1 MEKRWYIKYIGKHW
15 VGCSHTV
22 PTSIYFNIGTC
33 TVIVHARPRV
43 STSARATQC
52 SAPLNYVYRNSSGPL
67 NLKIMKRAWKTSP
80 AEQKNTVNYKT
91 AKKSVRSAMS
101 VHTAE
106 HPPIPR
112 DPRIQLSRV
121 RTGGSNWR
129 TSCWWS
135 LWWWYG
141 WSTGG
146 VGWLGAEVG
155 CFGRHRR
162 AGSTSGSR
170 LAVTRGTLLV
180 EVLLV

>member
-1 MEKRWYIKYIGKHW
+1 MDHRDRHDVNDIRAAMVRRLHIKVRGLDPPEHQLIR
-15 VGCSHTV
+15 
-22 PTSIYFNIGTC
+22 PC
-33 TVIVHARPRV
+33 TWLKFTLKYH
-43 STSARATQC
+43 
-52 SAPLNYVYRNSSGPL
+52 SAPVKYVYRNSSGPL
-67 NLKIMKRAWKTSP
+67 NLKIMKRAWETSP

-121 RTGGSNWR
+121 RTGGSSWR
-129 TSCWWS
+129 TSCCSS
-135 LWWWYG
+135 LWWWSG

-146 VGWLGAEVG
+146 VGWFGAQVG
-155 CFGRHRR
+155 CLGRHRR

-170 LAVTRGTLLV
+170 LGVTRGTLLV
-180 EVLLV
+180 E

>member
-1 MEKRWYIKYIGKHW
+1 MWIREGVAKG
-15 VGCSHTV
+15 
-22 PTSIYFNIGTC
+22 PETC
-33 TVIVHARPRV
+33 TYP
-43 STSARATQC
+43 TTPC
-52 SAPLNYVYRNSSGPL
+52 SGPL
-67 NLKIMKRAWKTSP
+67 NLKIMKRAWETSP

-121 RTGGSNWR
+121 RTGGSSWR
-129 TSCWWS
+129 TSCCSS
-135 LWWWYG
+135 LWWWSG

-146 VGWLGAEVG
+146 VGWFGAQVG
-155 CFGRHRR
+155 CLGRHRR

-170 LAVTRGTLLV
+170 LGVTRGTLLV
-180 EVLLV
+180 E

>member
-1 MEKRWYIKYIGKHW
+1 MVRTCACRK
-15 VGCSHTV
+15 
-22 PTSIYFNIGTC
+22 TS
-33 TVIVHARPRV
+33 
-43 STSARATQC
+43 SAAAPPPVEPHDH

-67 NLKIMKRAWKTSP
+67 NLKIMKRAWETSP

-121 RTGGSNWR
+121 RTGGSSWR
-129 TSCWWS
+129 TSCCSS
-135 LWWWYG
+135 LWWWSG

-146 VGWLGAEVG
+146 VGWFGAQVG
-155 CFGRHRR
+155 CLGRHRR

-170 LAVTRGTLLV
+170 LGVTRGTLLV
-180 EVLLV
+180 E